1 MNPKLRRALLAT
13 TIAALFGAPALVTGQ
28 EQDAPQGLGPQVEE
42 TAVVPGT
49 AAPAHPLFHHT
60 PEDLEGREVIGPD
73 GEPVGTI
80 KDVVMDPQH
89 QSVHAVISSGGL
101 LGLGQR
107 RYAVHFDE
115 LRLEDDELHLTT
127 SREVLRERGR
137 YEPDRYIEF
146 ADRDRPIRE
155 TALLWPGEV
164 DPAFDPAEV
173 DPAEQSPGSVPAD
186 SPKDADPAGRPG
198 SDS

>member
-1 MNPKLRRALLAT
+1 MNPKLRKALLAT
-13 TIAALFGAPALVTGQ
+13 AIAALFSAPALVTGQ
-28 EQDAPQGLGPQVEE
+28 EQDARQGLGPQVDE
-42 TAVVPGT
+42 TAGVPG
-49 AAPAHPLFHHT
+49 AAATAHPLFDHT
-60 PEDLEGREVIGPD
+60 PEDLEGREVTGPD

-80 KDVVMDPQH
+80 REVVMDPQH
-89 QSVHAVISSGGL
+89 QSVHAVILSDRL

-115 LRLEDDELHLTT
+115 LRLEDDTLHLTT
-127 SREVLRERGR
+127 SWEVVQERGR

-146 ADRDRPIRE
+146 ADRDQPIRE

-173 DPAEQSPGSVPAD
+173 DLAE
-186 SPKDADPAGRPG
+186 
-198 SDS
+198 